1 MSPINKSRMQ
11 TAFTVSIEAKG
22 ITTGI
27 SAQDRAK
34 TIKTAIK
41 PNVKKTDIVSPG
53 HVFPLVAR
61 VGGVLERAGHT
72 EASVDISNYLN

>member
-1 MSPINKSRMQ
+1 M
-11 TAFTVSIEAKG
+11 G

-34 TIKTAIK
+34 TIKTAINPK
-41 PNVKKTDIVSPG
+41 VRKSEIVSPG

-61 VGGVLERAGHT
+61 KRRCIRKSWSYRSFG
-72 EASVDISNYLN
+72 